1 MPTIRSWERRY
12 GFPVPSRTQ
21 GKHRR
26 YSVDEIDQ
34 LRMMRDEI
42 TRGHSASEAVD
53 IVRRYATEDRPRAEL
68 LDRFLEAA
76 MRLDPAKLRETLMT
90 GSESMGVEDDD
101 AVVALPAMREMGSR
115 WKAGVCDTAH
125 EHLAT
130 EAVRVW
136 LARQSAM
143 APAPFRPFPLVLA
156 CGPKDLHTIGLEA
169 FGVVLA
175 RRGWSIRTLG
185 PLTPGVLARRR
196 RARRRGPRRGRHQPA
211 SVTRRSAVEA
221 IAAVEPC
228 PASRR
233 STEARRSAPTPR
245 ARTCPARTSARTS
258 SEAAPDI
265 LERVLRGASRVRPT
279 GSVLGEQVGGVA
291 AARDVRLE
299 LLVDRGVE
307 ARVLVGLEQLLP
319 RRVGGDLGGLRA
331 HRLPRGEV
339 GRRGT
344 AATCRATP

>member
-1 MPTIRSWERRY
+1 MEPMQERSGSQTRMTIAAVSSLLGIPVPTIRSWERRY

-53 IVRRYATEDRPRAEL
+53 IVRRYSTEDRPRAEL

-76 MRLDPAKLRETLMT
+76 MRLDPVKLRETLMT
-90 GSESMGVEDDD
+90 GSESMGVEETMRL
-101 AVVALPAMREMGSR
+101 VALPAMREMGSR

-143 APAPFRPFPLVLA
+143 APAAFRPFPLVLA

-185 PLTPGVLARRR
+185 PLTPVASLVAAVRAAEARG
-196 RARRRGPRRGRHQPA
+196 AVVTSQRG
-211 SVTRRSAVEA
+211 VTRRSAVEA
-221 IAAVEPC
+221 IAAVEALPGVEAFYGGAAFGTD
-228 PASRR
+228 ASRR
-233 STEARRSAPTPR
+233 DVPGTYLGEDIV
-245 ARTCPARTSARTS
+245 
-258 SEAAPDI
+258 EAAEI
-265 LERVLRGASRVRPT
+265 LERMLAKAS
-279 GSVLGEQVGGVA
+279 
-291 AARDVRLE
+291 
-299 LLVDRGVE
+299 
-307 ARVLVGLEQLLP
+307 
-319 RRVGGDLGGLRA
+319 
-331 HRLPRGEV
+331 
-339 GRRGT
+339 
-344 AATCRATP
+344 

>member
-1 MPTIRSWERRY
+1 MHASASTTQMTIAAVSSLLGIPVPTIRSWERRY
-12 GFPVPSRTQ
+12 GFPVPSRTR

-26 YSVDEIDQ
+26 YSVDEVDQ

-68 LDRFLEAA
+68 LDRFLEAS
-76 MRLDPAKLRETLMT
+76 MKLDPTKIRETLMT
-90 GSESMGVEDDD
+90 GAESMGVEDTMRT
-101 AVVALPAMREMGSR
+101 VALPAMREMGSR

-136 LARQSAM
+136 LARQSVM

-185 PLTPGVLARRR
+185 PLTPVSSLVAAV
-196 RARRRGPRRGRHQPA
+196 RAAEAHGAVVSSQR

-221 IAAVEPC
+221 IVAVDALPGVEAFYGGAAFG
-228 PASRR
+228 PAA
-233 STEARRSAPTPR
+233 ARKDVPGTYLGEDIV
-245 ARTCPARTSARTS
+245 
-258 SEAAPDI
+258 EAAGI
-265 LERVLRGASRVRPT
+265 LERTLAGVL
-279 GSVLGEQVGGVA
+279 
-291 AARDVRLE
+291 
-299 LLVDRGVE
+299 
-307 ARVLVGLEQLLP
+307 
-319 RRVGGDLGGLRA
+319 
-331 HRLPRGEV
+331 
-339 GRRGT
+339 
-344 AATCRATP
+344 